1 MRILLTN
8 DDGIRA
14 EGMEAMER
22 FLRSLPSVTQVIT
35 VAPIDGRSCCGHS
48 VNSATPIAFSQL
60 DESRFAV
67 DGWPADCVRLAILHL
82 QFKPDWVL
90 SGINH
95 GGNMGVD
102 VWMSGTCSAAR
113 EATWL
118 GYRAMALSQYR
129 KPSVSTDWDVSAVRA
144 WEVIDPLFDK
154 PVPQRGFWN
163 INLPAIEPHRTM
175 PSPVEC
181 HLEEGPHDFTLEPH
195 SEGVLYRSSYQN
207 RPRTTGSDVDV
218 CFSGRPSM
226 TFCCV

>member
-8 DDGIRA
+8 DDGIEADGIR
-14 EGMEAMER
+14 AMER
-22 FLRSLPSVTQVIT
+22 HLRSLPSVTQVVT
-35 VAPIDGRSCCGHS
+35 VAPCDGRSSCGHS
-48 VNSATPIAFSQL
+48 VNSATPIAFSKVEE
-60 DESRFAV
+60 DRYSV

-90 SGINH
+90 AGINH

-113 EATWL
+113 EAAWL
-118 GYRAMALSQYR
+118 GYPAIALSQYR
-129 KPSVSTDWDVSAVRA
+129 KPTVMTDWSVSAGRA
-144 WEVIDPLFDK
+144 WEVIDRLIEQ
-154 PVPQRGFWN
+154 PQQNRGFWN
-163 INLPAIEPHRTM
+163 VNLPAIEPHSTM

-181 HLEEGPHDFTLEPH
+181 SLEQGPHIFSLEPH

-207 RPRTTGSDVDV
+207 RPRTPGSDVDV
-218 CFSGRPSM
+218 CFGGQPSI